1 MKKIILIA
9 LVFMSATLANG
20 QILYKIS
27 GNGLKNASYIVGTH
41 HLVDASFVS
50 QIPGIDIAMKET
62 KQVYGEVLMENQNN
76 PDTLAAFQK
85 AMMLPENTTIKDVLD
100 PEHYDKLN
108 KLMTELIGAPLDNPM
123 LSASMGKM
131 RPSAIM
137 TQIEI
142 FLYLKEYP
150 GAFDPN
156 NTIDAYFQLQAIQ
169 AKKIVGGLETYKF
182 QMELLLNAKTIEKE
196 VEALNCLIDNFDANK
211 KQLLL
216 LTEAYRNQNAE
227 AIVEAMNMKN
237 DNECDNL
244 SKNDEEQLL
253 KMRNENWLTQ
263 MPEIMK
269 KAPTLFVVGAAH
281 LFNTDGV
288 ILLLRKIGY
297 TVEPVK
303 SK

>member
-50 QIPGIDIAMKET
+50 KIPGIDIAMKET
-62 KQVYGEVLMENQNN
+62 KQVYGEVLMENMMN
-76 PDTLAAFQK
+76 PDTLAAIQK
-85 AMMLPENTTIKDVLD
+85 ATMLPENTTIKDVLD

-108 KLMTELIGAPLDNPM
+108 KLLTELIGAPLDNPM

-131 RPSAIM
+131 RPTSIM
-137 TQIEI
+137 AQIEI

-150 GAFDPN
+150 DAFDPN

-169 AKKIVGGLETYKF
+169 AKKIVGGLETCKF
-182 QMELLLNAKTIEKE
+182 QMELLFNAKTIEKE

-269 KAPTLFVVGAAH
+269 KAPTLFVVGTAH

>member
-9 LVFMSATLANG
+9 LVFVSATLANG

-62 KQVYGEVLMENQNN
+62 KQVYGEVLMENMMN
-76 PDTLAAFQK
+76 PDTLAAIQK
-85 AMMLPENTTIKDVLD
+85 ATMLPENTTIKDVLD

-108 KLMTELIGAPLDNPM
+108 KLLTELIGAPLDNPM
-123 LSASMGKM
+123 LSASIGKM
-131 RPSAIM
+131 RPTSIM
-137 TQIEI
+137 AQIEI

-169 AKKIVGGLETYKF
+169 TKKIVGGLETCKF
-182 QMELLLNAKTIEKE
+182 QTELLFNSKTIEKE